1 MHEHRNEDFNE
12 TLGCGKNKLAG
23 IRLNKWIVLRTR
35 QQQNI
40 IDQYGDTERSKS
52 IKNSMLDHVE
62 KHMNKP
68 LKNKH

>member
-40 IDQYGDTERSKS
+40 IGS
-52 IKNSMLDHVE
+52 IRRHRAFE
-62 KHMNKP
+62 KHK
-68 LKNKH
+68 KQHAGSC